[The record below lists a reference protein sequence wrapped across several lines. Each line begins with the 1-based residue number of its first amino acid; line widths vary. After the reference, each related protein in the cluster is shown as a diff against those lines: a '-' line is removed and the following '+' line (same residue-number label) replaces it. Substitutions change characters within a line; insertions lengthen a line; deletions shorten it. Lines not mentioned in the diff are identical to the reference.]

1 MTRYKIAEML
11 KAKRKELGLSATEV
25 ANAMT
30 EYGID
35 IAPKTLY
42 GWESGHRQPDA
53 DAFLALC
60 NIYGISSLP
69 KSTSDLD
76 AMTAEDYTMIKK
88 YRDLDGHGQKIVD
101 LVLDEEHQR
110 CTQSAKPSLKL
121 VQEPKEVVDLYEFI
135 APVSAGFGT
144 DLSGLD
150 GAVQTKVVSNI
161 YTKQADYILRVSGE
175 SMAPRFHNNDKIL
188 VQEVDDVDIGEIGIW
203 MIDGKSYVKKKGEG
217 KLISLNRKFPDVY
230 PDETTYD
237 QQCQGRVIGV
247 LDPNWIVEE
256 NVEK

>member
-30 EYGID
+30 EHGID

-42 GWESGHRQPDA
+42 GWENGHRQPDA

-69 KSTSDLD
+69 KSSVASD
-76 AMTAEDYTMIKK
+76 AMTTEDYTIIKK
-88 YRDLDGHGQKIVD
+88 YRDLDSHGQEMVDIV
-101 LVLDEEHQR
+101 LEKEHQR
-110 CTQSAKPSLKL
+110 CTQPAKPALEL
-121 VQEPKEVVDLYEFI
+121 VQEPHEILGLYEFI

-144 DLSGLD
+144 DLTGLD
-150 GAVQTKVVSNI
+150 GAVKTRVVSNI

-203 MIDGKSYVKKKGEG
+203 LIDGKSYVKKKGEE

-230 PDETTYD
+230 PEEGSEQT
-237 QQCQGRVIGV
+237 CQGRVVGV
-247 LDPNWIVEE
+247 LDPSWIVEE
-256 NVEK
+256 NVEE